1 MTVLFDMFFLFFE
14 VTICAGT
21 NNSVNICAGTNK
33 SDTQDWKEKMIQ
45 VGGAVTAESNGANI
59 YERFIHIAKA
69 TGYLPGNQQVS
80 NEFYISTP
88 LYTTSFAGF
97 QDICL
102 TITFKYPLFR
112 LLRIKLYMNN

>member
-1 MTVLFDMFFLFFE
+1 LKLLL
-14 VTICAGT
+14 CAGT
-21 NNSVNICAGTNK
+21 NNSFNICAGTNK
-33 SDTQDWKEKMIQ
+33 SDTQEWKEKMIK
-45 VGGAVTAESNGANI
+45 VGEAVAAGSNGDNML
-59 YERFIHIAKA
+59 ERFIHIAKA

-102 TITFKYPLFR
+102 TFTFKFPLFR
-112 LLRIKLYMNN
+112 LLRLKLYMNN